1 MIHGLGDLHCTDTAK
16 PFLDDDDDEDDDCAA
31 AAADMHQHQP
41 REELLCCCSLAELS
55 LGSSDDPRCCPNKAM
70 MRLQLSSVGLM
81 TRPDSGHTS

>member
-1 MIHGLGDLHCTDTAK
+1 MGWEICNALSTAK

-41 REELLCCCSLAELS
+41 REELLCCCCLAELS
-55 LGSSDDPRCCPNKAM
+55 LARSDSPRCCPNKAM

-81 TRPDSGHTS
+81 TRADSGHTS

>member
-41 REELLCCCSLAELS
+41 REEFLMLF
-55 LGSSDDPRCCPNKAM
+55 GS
-70 MRLQLSSVGLM
+70 G
-81 TRPDSGHTS
+81 